1 MSYQVVIGVE
11 VHAQLRTR
19 SKLFCSCGTT
29 FGRSPNSQ
37 TCPVCLG
44 MPGSLPVLNRM
55 AVEMAVRV
63 GLALNCSIRR
73 DHHFAR
79 KNYFYPDLPKG
90 YQISQYDEPICEKG
104 WLEIQPN
111 GETKRIRIHRAHL
124 EEDAGKSVHQPGRP
138 ESRVDLNRTGTPL
151 LEIVTEPDMHSA
163 DDVDAYLKMLRDILI
178 YLDVCDGNMEQG
190 NFRCEPNIS
199 LRPSGEQ
206 RLGTKVEL
214 KNINSFRFV
223 REAIDYEV
231 QRQTTVLSEGGTVHQ
246 ETRLWDEAQG
256 KTMVMRS
263 KEEAHDYRYF
273 PDPDLLPIHL
283 DQAIIDEV
291 HETLPEL
298 PTARKRRFIADYQL
312 PVADAETLT
321 SSKSL
326 ADYFELCV
334 ETFPEPKTVCNWVKG
349 ELLRELHAHDVSAHE
364 STMPPERLVKLLRLV
379 EQDTIS
385 LKAAREIFSELY
397 ASGKE
402 PEVLIQEKG
411 LSQVSD
417 DEALMTFIREVLSN
431 NPTQVSQYKG
441 GKETVLGFFV
451 GQVMKASQGKANP
464 GKVNSLL
471 KTELLKES

>member
-11 VHAQLRTR
+11 VHAQLRTQ

-44 MPGSLPVLNRM
+44 MPGSLPVLNRL
-55 AVEMAVRV
+55 AVEMAIRV
-63 GLALNCSIRR
+63 GHALNCTIRA
-73 DHHFAR
+73 DHYFAR

-90 YQISQYDEPICEKG
+90 YQISQYDEPICENG
-104 WLEIQPN
+104 WLEIQPDDSP
-111 GETKRIRIHRAHL
+111 KRIRIHRAHL

-138 ESRVDLNRTGTPL
+138 ASRVDLNRTGTPL

-163 DDVDAYLKMLRDILI
+163 EEVVAYLKSLRDILI

-190 NFRCEPNIS
+190 NLRCEPNIS
-199 LRPSGEQ
+199 LRPSGET

-231 QRQTTVLSEGGTVHQ
+231 RRQTTVLSEGRTVHQ
-246 ETRLWDEAQG
+246 ETRLWDENQE
-256 KTMVMRS
+256 KTVVMRS

-283 DQAIIDEV
+283 EQTLIEEV
-291 HETLPEL
+291 RKTLPEL
-298 PTARKRRFIADYQL
+298 PSARKRRFISTYQL
-312 PVADAETLT
+312 PMDDAEVLT

-326 ADYFELCV
+326 ADYFESCV
-334 ETFPEPKTVCNWVKG
+334 EIFPSPKTVCNWVKG
-349 ELLRELHAHDVSAHE
+349 ELLRELHAHEVSAHE
-364 STMPPERLVKLLRLV
+364 SAITPERLVQLLRLV

-385 LKAAREIFSELY
+385 LKAAREIFTELY
-397 ASGKE
+397 ASGKD
-402 PEVLIQEKG
+402 PEDLIQEKG
-411 LSQVSD
+411 LRQVSD
-417 DEALMTFIREVLSN
+417 DDALLAFIREVLAN
-431 NPTQVSQYKG
+431 NSAQVDQYKA

-451 GQVMKASQGKANP
+451 GQVMKASKGKANP
-464 GKVNSLL
+464 GKVNALL
-471 KTELLKES
+471 KTALSKES